1 MNVKR
6 WFRGPWLWVVLFA
19 IVILVVVDMV
29 SKSDG
34 SEQIDTSTMISD
46 IQEGK
51 VKDVTLVEGDQRI
64 EATLDDGSD
73 QKVTSNYVAPQGDSV
88 VKALE
93 QAKEAGELDNYNS
106 EVPKPSLLWSFLG
119 TVFPILLIV
128 LFFLLGGLFLFSNFS
143 SYLVQNRLG
152 SLTDRSG
159 LIASAIAREI
169 ESAGGRGA
177 AVGVHRLVNA
187 A

>member
-1 MNVKR
+1 M
-6 WFRGPWLWVVLFA
+6 WVVLFA

-64 EATLDDGSD
+64 EATLNDDT
-73 QKVTSNYVAPQGDSV
+73 KVTSNYVAPQGDSV

-119 TVFPILLIV
+119 TVFPIL
-128 LFFLLGGLFLFSNFS
+128 
-143 SYLVQNRLG
+143 
-152 SLTDRSG
+152 TD
-159 LIASAIAREI
+159 E
-169 ESAGGRGA
+169 
-177 AVGVHRLVNA
+177 
-187 A
+187 

>member
-1 MNVKR
+1 MKR

-46 IQEGK
+46 IQGGK

-64 EATLDDGSD
+64 EATLDDGD

-93 QAKEAGELDNYNS
+93 QAIEDGKTRQLQR
-106 EVPKPSLLWSFLG
+106 PRCPSRACCG
-119 TVFPILLIV
+119 A
-128 LFFLLGGLFLFSNFS
+128 S
-143 SYLVQNRLG
+143 SA
-152 SLTDRSG
+152 RS
-159 LIASAIAREI
+159 SR
-169 ESAGGRGA
+169 SC
-177 AVGVHRLVNA
+177 
-187 A
+187 